1 MKRLIP
7 LIVALS
13 LLTSCATETSLWGV
27 QFTPTARIPA
37 ESPPAT
43 DTPIP
48 TYTFTPEPPPAST
61 DAPVPT
67 DPAPTQTL
75 ARMSTP
81 DPKDPPIL
89 YYAQSGDSLDAVA
102 KRFGVDKSEIA
113 SPKDIP
119 QEGLIE
125 AGVLLI
131 IPDRIEREKTS
142 KSKILPDSEVVFS
155 ASASSFDVAAF
166 IAQAGG
172 YLSRYTQW
180 VTTTGKTS
188 GTDVMKRLSLENST
202 NPRLLLALLEYESG
216 WVYGNP
222 PNIFRE
228 HYPMGFQIQDDDQG
242 LFKQLQWTIN
252 QLQAGYYGW
261 RAGALTELVF
271 PDGERLRLDPEL
283 NAGTVAIEYFFSRQ
297 RNRAEWERILDPDSP
312 SSFMAYYRQM
322 FDDPWIRAQAVEPL
336 FPPIFFQPELTLPFE
351 PNDQWNYTSGPH
363 GAWDR
368 EGPLAAVDFAPAS
381 TSKGCSTSSLWILA
395 PASGLVA
402 RAENGVVI
410 LDLDRDGDEQTGW
423 NLLFL
428 HVAAEGR
435 VEAGDILQAGERIG
449 HPSCE
454 GGVSTGRHLHFA
466 RKYNGEWILADGA
479 IPFVLSGWTVHNGAR
494 PYQGTLTNGARTVTA
509 DPYGQSWS
517 VIIREP

>member
-1 MKRLIP
+1 
-7 LIVALS
+7 
-13 LLTSCATETSLWGV
+13 
-27 QFTPTARIPA
+27 
-37 ESPPAT
+37 
-43 DTPIP
+43 
-48 TYTFTPEPPPAST
+48 
-61 DAPVPT
+61 
-67 DPAPTQTL
+67 
-75 ARMSTP
+75 
-81 DPKDPPIL
+81 
-89 YYAQSGDSLDAVA
+89 
-102 KRFGVDKSEIA
+102 
-113 SPKDIP
+113 
-119 QEGLIE
+119 
-125 AGVLLI
+125 
-131 IPDRIEREKTS
+131 
-142 KSKILPDSEVVFS
+142 
-155 ASASSFDVAAF
+155 
-166 IAQAGG
+166 
-172 YLSRYTQW
+172 
-180 VTTTGKTS
+180 
-188 GTDVMKRLSLENST
+188 
-202 NPRLLLALLEYESG
+202 
-216 WVYGNP
+216 
-222 PNIFRE
+222 
-228 HYPMGFQIQDDDQG
+228 
-242 LFKQLQWTIN
+242 
-252 QLQAGYYGW
+252 
-261 RAGALTELVF
+261 
-271 PDGERLRLDPEL
+271 
-283 NAGTVAIEYFFSRQ
+283 RQ

-336 FPPIFFQPELTLPFE
+336 FPPIFFQPELTLPFK